1 MPCLLV
7 FGVPSVRFP
16 GGFCVTHIASHCE
29 IPGNE
34 KADELAAREKAN
46 SRCSVDRFANCGPP
60 GSARPPSKKP
70 PSSEIEVIIRD
81 FESWLC
87 VFENDVA
94 FALESGREILND
106 HCIMWKMLPHT
117 AGKTAAIYFGHP

>member
-1 MPCLLV
+1 LV
-7 FGVPSVRFP
+7 GFP
-16 GGFCVTHIASHCE
+16 GGFCVTYVASHP

-34 KADELAAREKAN
+34 KADELAARGKAN

-94 FALESGREILND
+94 FALESRRDIELGARILND
-106 HCIMWKMLPHT
+106 HCAILVDVT
-117 AGKTAAIYFGHP
+117 AYGR